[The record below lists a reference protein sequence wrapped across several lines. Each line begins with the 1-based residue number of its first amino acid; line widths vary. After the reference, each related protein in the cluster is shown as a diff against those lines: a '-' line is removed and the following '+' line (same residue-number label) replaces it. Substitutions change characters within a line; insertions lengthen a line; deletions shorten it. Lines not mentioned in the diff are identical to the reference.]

1 MIEEEKKEIIKLVA
15 EELKSRKLLGNKKST
30 FEKTE
35 ILLYKFNV
43 LPESIKILEE
53 EIIKLQEESSKI
65 PKTKSKSNHLVLNEA
80 EGTYVYGDEV
90 LNTRISE
97 LKQIIVKTKSYI
109 RLIKKVLKKFE
120 EDEYYPLI
128 ESIYFDKQTY
138 DQISDEFGWATGTIS
153 KHKARLINE
162 LKVYIFPNSFIEEL
176 GN

>member
-1 MIEEEKKEIIKLVA
+1 MLEQEKKEIIKLIA
-15 EELKSRKLLGNKKST
+15 EELKERKLLGNKKNT

-35 ILLYKFNV
+35 VLLYKFNV
-43 LPESIKILEE
+43 LPESVKIIEK
-53 EIIKLQEESSKI
+53 EIINLEKETKNI
-65 PKTKSKSNHLVLNEA
+65 PKTTAKSNHLVLNEE

-97 LKQIIVKTKSYI
+97 LKQIVVKTKSYI
-109 RLIKKVLKKFE
+109 RLIKSVLKKFE

-128 ESIYFDKQTY
+128 ESIYFEKKTY